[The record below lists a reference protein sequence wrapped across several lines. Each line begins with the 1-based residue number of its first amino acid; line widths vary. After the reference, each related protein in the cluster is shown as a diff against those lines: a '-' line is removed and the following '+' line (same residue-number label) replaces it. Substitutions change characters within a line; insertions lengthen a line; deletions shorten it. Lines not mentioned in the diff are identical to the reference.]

1 MNKDLI
7 AEKKAEFEESKKEAL
22 ARKETIWKGMHDVA
36 ITFSLGALARG
47 S

>member
-22 ARKETIWKGMHDVA
+22 ARKETIWRGMYDEIV
-36 ITFSLGALARG
+36 TLSLGL
-47 S
+47 